1 MTRARVLTL
10 ATSLVLLFALAVA
23 GAVVRQVNSGG
34 ELPQGKTPRHIALD
48 AVPAADSISVA
59 EVADH
64 STALAAR
71 TDARRAAQEAAEAAA
86 AAAAAQKAAEE
97 AAAQKAAQEAA
108 AQKAAQEAAAQK
120 AAQEAAAQKAAQEA
134 AAQRA
139 AQEAAARAAAQQAA
153 AQRAAASG
161 SIPAIITAA
170 FSPLGSG
177 AVTWALRVAK
187 CESGYNPNAVNASSG
202 AAGLFQFMRSTWAG
216 TPYAGSSIFDPVANA
231 RAAAWLYVHGGPGNW
246 SCK

>member
-1 MTRARVLTL
+1 MTRARALTL
-10 ATSLVLLFALAVA
+10 AISLVLLFALAVA
-23 GAVVRQVNSGG
+23 GAVVRQVNSAGA
-34 ELPQGKTPRHIALD
+34 LPQGRTPRSITLD

-71 TDARRAAQEAAEAAA
+71 SDARRAAQEAAEAAA
-86 AAAAAQKAAEE
+86 AQKAAEAAAAQKAAED

-108 AQKAAQEAAAQK
+108 AQKAAQEAAAR
-120 AAQEAAAQKAAQEA
+120 AAAQKAAQD
-134 AAQRA
+134 
-139 AQEAAARAAAQQAA
+139 AAARAAAQQ
-153 AQRAAASG
+153 RAAALG
-161 SIPAIITAA
+161 SIPDIITAA

>member
-86 AAAAAQKAAEE
+86 AAAAAQKAAE
-97 AAAQKAAQEAA
+97 EAA